1 MTIRLFTGT
10 PGAGKSLHMAQLLY
24 WQLKSGRIVVSNF
37 DINRDM
43 FTEEQLKRFYYL
55 EGEKLTPAA
64 LAQISRDH
72 LGDRRPKEGEIK
84 LFVDECQLIFNA
96 RSWSEKGRSD
106 WIKFFTQHRKL
117 SYDVYLVTQFGEMV
131 DKQIRVLVEY
141 EILHRKLNMVG
152 WVGKLTSVL
161 FLGHPVVCA
170 VTYWAPVKQRLSA
183 EWMIGTRKY
192 YRLYDSY
199 LIFDGAEL

>member
-24 WQLKSGRIVVSNF
+24 WQLKAGRVVVSNF

-43 FTEEQLKRFYYL
+43 FTEDQLSRFHYL
-55 EGEKLTPAA
+55 EGAELCPAR
-64 LAQISRDH
+64 LAQIARDH
-72 LGDRRPKEGEIK
+72 IGSSRVVEGEIK
-84 LFVDECQLIFNA
+84 LFIDECQLVFNA
-96 RSWSEKGRSD
+96 RSWNESSRSD
-106 WIKFFTQHRKL
+106 WVKFFTQHRKL
-117 SYDVYLVTQFGEMV
+117 SYDVYLVTQYGEMV

-141 EILHRKLNMVG
+141 EILHRKLNNVG
-152 WVGKLTSVL
+152 WVGKIVSFFT
-161 FLGHPVVCA
+161 FGHPVVCA
-170 VTYWAPVKQRLSA
+170 VCYWAPIKQRLNA
-183 EWMIGTRKY
+183 EWMLGTKKY